1 MVEASRAAR
10 VDGGM
15 ICAHQACCWSDMKFP
30 FSLACLIAL
39 PVLTTSVF
47 AAPGVMLKDD
57 DLRASAS
64 ATSARVA
71 RLSRG
76 AVVEVLGRQG
86 GWTQVAQGGRKG
98 WVRILA
104 VRSTDPATAGGG
116 FGGLVEAGTRRSDGG
131 RVVATAGLRG
141 LDEAQLKSA
150 RFDAGQLLNLDKYQV
165 DRAVAEQFARSA
177 GLSPR
182 DLGYLPAPQR
192 EKAPD
197 SQPSSPW
204 GDGGLL

>member
-1 MVEASRAAR
+1 
-10 VDGGM
+10 
-15 ICAHQACCWSDMKFP
+15 MKFT

-47 AAPGVMLKDD
+47 AASGVMLKDD

-71 RLSRG
+71 RLTKG

-86 GWTQVAQGGRKG
+86 GWTQVSQAGRKG

-104 VRSTDPATAGGG
+104 VRTSDSASSGGG
-116 FGGLVEAGTRRSDGG
+116 FGGLVEAGTKRSDSS

-150 RFDAGQLLNLDKYQV
+150 RFDAGQLISLDKYQV
-165 DRAVAEQFARSA
+165 DRAAAEQFARSA
-177 GLSPR
+177 GLSP
-182 DLGYLPAPQR
+182 LNLEYLSAPQK
-192 EKAPD
+192 EKTHD
-197 SQPSSPW
+197 RQPSSPW